1 MVDMTPHMNDSEH
14 SSPSR
19 QIVTN
24 ILAVAGFIA
33 LVALGIWLA
42 VYATRF
48 VPSVVDGI
56 GSAAVSLGSV
66 FKPSPESSL
75 SVVPPSTSTSTATTI
90 SSFGTTTVTATSSTV
105 VAPPVSSP
113 AKPVP
118 VKAGPQTTGT
128 YAIGGSAAV
137 PGTPYGFP
145 DLVVQIHAVGYLAS
159 TSADSFI
166 ASTTPPAGSRP
177 AVSFT
182 IKNVGTNATGS
193 WRFSASIPTRTAY
206 IFESQPQQTLSPGD
220 SIDYTLG
227 FDQAIRGS
235 NQPISITADFLK
247 TVAESDENNNRA
259 SASLTIL

>member
-1 MVDMTPHMNDSEH
+1 MNDIEH
-14 SSPSR
+14 TSPSR
-19 QIVTN
+19 QMITN

-48 VPSVVDGI
+48 VPSVVGSI

-75 SVVPPSTSTSTATTI
+75 SVVPPSTSTSTATTTI
-90 SSFGTTTVTATSSTV
+90 SFGTTTETATSSATTTV
-105 VAPPVSSP
+105 SVAPPVSSP
-113 AKPVP
+113 AKPAP

-159 TSADSFI
+159 TSADSFV
-166 ASTTPPAGSRP
+166 ASTTAPAGSRP

-182 IKNVGTNATGS
+182 IKNVGTNVTGS
-193 WRFSASIPTRTAY
+193 WRFSASIPARTAF
-206 IFESQPQQTLSPGD
+206 IFESQPQQTLGPGD

-227 FDQAIRGS
+227 FDQATRGS
-235 NQPISITADFLK
+235 NQTISITADFLK
-247 TVAESDENNNRA
+247 TVTESNESNN
-259 SASLTIL
+259 SASVALTIL